1 MSSATNASDLID
13 VLVTGVRSVADE
25 TNVYEIARR
34 DGAFLPQAEAGA
46 HIDLH
51 LANGLTRQYSL
62 VEHGVAPSRYL
73 LGIKRDPNSRGGSR
87 FIFETLKRGTP
98 LVISTPRNHFPLDL
112 SAPHHVL
119 IAGGIGITPIHA
131 MTQMLGAN
139 QASFELH
146 YAGRTRSQM
155 AFLDRLPQ
163 RGTANIHCDDE
174 HGGALLDL
182 EKIVAGAREGSHFYC
197 CGPTPMLD
205 AFRSA
210 ARAVPDTHVHVEYFS
225 PKEQANKDGGFTVT
239 LARTGKEVTVAAG
252 QSILET
258 LREAGLALDSSCEQ
272 GICGVCETRVISGIP
287 DHRDSVLSDHEHASN
302 KTMMIC
308 CSGCKSDRLVLDL

>member
-1 MSSATNASDLID
+1 MLSASSGSDLID
-13 VLVTGVRSVADE
+13 VLVTSVRCVADE

-34 DGAFLPQAEAGA
+34 DGAYFPQAEAGA
-46 HIDLH
+46 HVDLH
-51 LANGLTRQYSL
+51 LANGMTRQYSL
-62 VEHGVAPSRYL
+62 VEYGVAPSRYL

-87 FIFETLKRGTP
+87 FIFETLKPGAP
-98 LVISTPRNHFPLDL
+98 LVISPPRNHFPLDL
-112 SAPHHVL
+112 NAPHHVL

-139 QASFELH
+139 LASFELH

-155 AFLDRLPQ
+155 AFLDRLS
-163 RGTANIHCDDE
+163 RHGTANIHCDDE
-174 HGGALLDL
+174 HSGALLDI
-182 EKIVAGAREGSHFYC
+182 EHIVAGAKEGSHFYC

-205 AFRSA
+205 TFSNAVA
-210 ARAVPDTHVHVEYFS
+210 AIPDNRVHVEYFS
-225 PKEQANKDGGFTVT
+225 PKEEANKAGGFTVT
-239 LARTGKEVTVAAG
+239 LARSGKEVTVPAG

-258 LREAGLALDSSCEQ
+258 LREAGLTLDSSCEQ

-287 DHRDSVLSDHEHASN
+287 DHRDSILSDHEHASN

>member
-1 MSSATNASDLID
+1 M
-13 VLVTGVRSVADE
+13 
-25 TNVYEIARR
+25 
-34 DGAFLPQAEAGA
+34 
-46 HIDLH
+46 
-51 LANGLTRQYSL
+51 TRQYSL
-62 VEHGVAPSRYL
+62 VEYSATPLRYL

-87 FIFETLKRGTP
+87 FIFETLEPGAP
-98 LVISTPRNHFPLDL
+98 LIVSTPRNHFALDL
-112 SAPHHVL
+112 KAPHHVL

-139 QASFELH
+139 HASFELH

-155 AFLDRLPQ
+155 AFLDRLSQ
-163 RGTANIHCDDE
+163 SNTANIHCDDE
-174 HGGALLDL
+174 HSGALLDL
-182 EKIVAGAREGSHFYC
+182 EKVVAGAREGSHFYC

-205 AFRSA
+205 AFRNAVA
-210 ARAVPDTHVHVEYFS
+210 AIPDNRIHVEYFS
-225 PKEQANKDGGFTVT
+225 PKEEANKDGGFTVT
-239 LARTGKEVTVAAG
+239 LARSGKEVIVATG

-258 LREAGLALDSSCEQ
+258 LRETGLTLDSSCEE
-272 GICGVCETRVISGIP
+272 GICGVCATRVISGIP